1 MCEIYNAG
9 FEYDSY
15 YGPPFVEI
23 GSARSPMMGSRNTY
37 GSWIVTFLRT
47 HVTFYYLPS
56 RLISLKHFHS

>member
-37 GSWIVTFLRT
+37 GSWLDCYFSENPCY
-47 HVTFYYLPS
+47 FYYLP
-56 RLISLKHFHS
+56 LAFDL